1 MLYRFFLLNKKQIT
15 TINGINKSD
24 NKCVRNAVT
33 FASNHQE
40 TGIYLENITKNKAFI
55 GNW

>member
-40 TGIYLENITKNKAFI
+40 IGIYLENITKNKAFI